1 VVSNVVKEILN
12 RLKVCRDGALPLI
25 SAICD
30 KIQLA
35 KRIDFKIGSDQDN
48 RIVSTGT
55 AIKAMVMNIVTDRK
69 ALYKL
74 DEFYAYTDT
83 EKLFNEGINSYNF
96 TDDVMARALDEL
108 YDIGPKKVM
117 TETAMFSIK
126 EYKIPVKS
134 IHADTTSKNLYGQ
147 YKDCEDE
154 EFDGVKIN
162 RGYSKDHRPD
172 LKQILFGLGATKD
185 RIIVTG
191 DLSNGNTSDKDW
203 NKDIL
208 KELRSSMKNY
218 GLSNFIYVADS
229 AAVTKEMLKALHGSE
244 NEVVIP
250 FVSRLPGTFSLEK
263 KLRQKAIENKNKWE
277 HIGQISKKE
286 GNAEYKLQSFED
298 ELYGRKY
305 RFIVCHSSQLDERK
319 RKTIEKG
326 IAKEKEALNSAMA
339 ELNKINFYCEK
350 DAYEALKKFET
361 ETKLKFHELGCSILQ
376 EEVIIKRKKPGR
388 PKQDEK
394 PNKEDIFKIKVNVY
408 EDENKI
414 KYIKDMEGMFVLITG
429 ILDEKYM
436 DNRSILVEY
445 KEQTSV
451 ETCFRVLK
459 DPYFID
465 ELFLKKPKRVEALA
479 YVMLISLMVLTL
491 LERTVRENLKGE
503 KEKIVVSG
511 KRKTFTPTGLSII
524 EAFEYVQVNL
534 FFQNGQWYRQC
545 DLSTNLKRIL
555 KLAGF
560 SEDIYIESFKKID

>member
-1 VVSNVVKEILN
+1 MVSNVVKEILN

-229 AAVTKEMLKALHGSE
+229 AAVTKEMLKALHGS
-244 NEVVIP
+244 
-250 FVSRLPGTFSLEK
+250 
-263 KLRQKAIENKNKWE
+263 
-277 HIGQISKKE
+277 
-286 GNAEYKLQSFED
+286 D
-298 ELYGRKY
+298 
-305 RFIVCHSSQLDERK
+305 
-319 RKTIEKG
+319 
-326 IAKEKEALNSAMA
+326 
-339 ELNKINFYCEK
+339 
-350 DAYEALKKFET
+350 
-361 ETKLKFHELGCSILQ
+361 
-376 EEVIIKRKKPGR
+376 
-388 PKQDEK
+388 
-394 PNKEDIFKIKVNVY
+394 
-408 EDENKI
+408 
-414 KYIKDMEGMFVLITG
+414 
-429 ILDEKYM
+429 
-436 DNRSILVEY
+436 
-445 KEQTSV
+445 
-451 ETCFRVLK
+451 
-459 DPYFID
+459 
-465 ELFLKKPKRVEALA
+465 
-479 YVMLISLMVLTL
+479 
-491 LERTVRENLKGE
+491 
-503 KEKIVVSG
+503 
-511 KRKTFTPTGLSII
+511 
-524 EAFEYVQVNL
+524 
-534 FFQNGQWYRQC
+534 
-545 DLSTNLKRIL
+545 TN
-555 KLAGF
+555 
-560 SEDIYIESFKKID
+560 